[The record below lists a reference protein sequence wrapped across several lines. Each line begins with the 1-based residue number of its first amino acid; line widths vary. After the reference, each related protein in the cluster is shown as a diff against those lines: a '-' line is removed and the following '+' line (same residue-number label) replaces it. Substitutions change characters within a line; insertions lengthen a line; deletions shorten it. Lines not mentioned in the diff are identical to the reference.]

1 MNLSRRD
8 KRALVL
14 LGLAVVL
21 VLIFRAATASDAASV
36 KVVAPSQQPID
47 ALELNLRRLRQSMAR
62 VPGKTA
68 VRKQVSDEL
77 AVREKGLFVGDTV
90 NQAQAQIA
98 ETVKKVARTAGM
110 EIRATDFSPVK
121 PFGDAYGEVPLTIS
135 AECTI
140 EQLVNMLADLANQ
153 PQLIATSELRL
164 NAGNPKQKTVNV
176 RLTITGLVPK
186 RLVPEKKA

>member
-1 MNLSRRD
+1 VKLSQRD

-14 LGLAVVL
+14 LGMAVV
-21 VLIFRAATASDAASV
+21 VVIIFRAATATDAAAV
-36 KVVAPSQQPID
+36 KVVAPSEQPVD

-62 VPGKTA
+62 VPGKTT
-68 VRKQVSDEL
+68 VLKQVSDEL

-121 PFGDAYGEVPLTIS
+121 PFGDAYGEVGLTIS

-140 EQLVNMLADLANQ
+140 EQLVNLMADLANQ
-153 PQLIATSELRL
+153 PQLIATNELRM
-164 NAGNPKQKTVNV
+164 NAANPKQKTVNI